1 MLHGGV
7 WKVRASHPSCG
18 VHNKLTNGGQRLNAM
33 GTLKSGL
40 VLTEGENLVV
50 ELEAELWATSS
61 NPFAKLVGQVVK
73 FINLILGNKRKGYI
87 VITNKRVVEVIQFEA
102 LWVLNAGKNVKYV
115 LPSSVKEVGYTKEGT
130 FLGCFCQAYSLYYDA
145 FTQRTSVLLS
155 ASNEAE
161 AQKIV
166 DAFYRAISAAQ

>member
-1 MLHGGV
+1 ME
-7 WKVRASHPSCG
+7 
-18 VHNKLTNGGQRLNAM
+18 
-33 GTLKSGL
+33 TLKSGI
-40 VLTEGENLVV
+40 VLTEGENLVI

-61 NPFAKLVGQVVK
+61 NPLARLVGQVVK
-73 FINLILGNKRKGYI
+73 FINLILGNRRKGYV
-87 VITNKRVVEVIQFEA
+87 VITDKRVVEVIQFKA
-102 LWVLNAGKNVKYV
+102 LWVLNTGKNVKYV

-130 FLGCFCQAYSLYYDA
+130 CCGCFCQAYSLYYDA

-155 ASNEAE
+155 ATEEAE

>member
-1 MLHGGV
+1 ME
-7 WKVRASHPSCG
+7 K
-18 VHNKLTNGGQRLNAM
+18 
-33 GTLKSGL
+33 LKSG
-40 VLTEGENLVV
+40 VILTEGETLVA
-50 ELEAELWATSS
+50 ELEAELWATSA
-61 NPFAKLVGQVVK
+61 NPIAKLVGQVVK
-73 FINLILGNKRKGYI
+73 FINLILGNKRKCYV
-87 VITNKRVVEVIQFEA
+87 VITNKRVIEVIQFTA

-155 ASNEAE
+155 TSDESE

-166 DAFYRAISAAQ
+166 DAFYKAISAAQ